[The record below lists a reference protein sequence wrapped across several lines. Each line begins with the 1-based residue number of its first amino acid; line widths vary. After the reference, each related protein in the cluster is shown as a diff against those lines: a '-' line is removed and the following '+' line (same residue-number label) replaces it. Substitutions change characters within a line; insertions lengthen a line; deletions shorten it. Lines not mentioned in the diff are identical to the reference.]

1 MKRYV
6 IDGIS
11 LPIERNRRKD
21 YQIFKENNKREEQQF
36 GKLIDNGTWEYL
48 PHGQFIMMYSEK
60 KDVYVPARITEL
72 KKNKELRLTIL
83 DINTMKFV
91 TIIYEKKQRFL
102 NKILTNRY
110 LTPNIKL
117 YNCDSIDFG
126 KCIVTSM

>member
-1 MKRYV
+1 MKKITLIFFAFFSFSFSQDEIKYEDLLNIKWQMKRYV

-91 TIIYEKKQRFL
+91 TIIYEKK
-102 NKILTNRY
+102 
-110 LTPNIKL
+110 
-117 YNCDSIDFG
+117 
-126 KCIVTSM
+126 